1 MLDGAGERPA
11 LAAAARRGVARP
23 QPDLHLGTTGP
34 SKGVRASH
42 AAFWNYA
49 RCFIL
54 PFVTE
59 EDRYLNSLPM
69 FYTAGTGITYSML
82 LAGGSVALNKGFNP
96 RTFWDDIRRFE
107 ATVAIA
113 IHGMVTFLLDQPP
126 RRPTATTP

>member
-1 MLDGAGERPA
+1 
-11 LAAAARRGVARP
+11 
-23 QPDLHLGTTGP
+23 
-34 SKGVRASH
+34 
-42 AAFWNYA
+42 
-49 RCFIL
+49 
-54 PFVTE
+54 
-59 EDRYLNSLPM
+59 M

-113 IHGMVTFLLDQPP
+113 IHGMVTFLLDQLP